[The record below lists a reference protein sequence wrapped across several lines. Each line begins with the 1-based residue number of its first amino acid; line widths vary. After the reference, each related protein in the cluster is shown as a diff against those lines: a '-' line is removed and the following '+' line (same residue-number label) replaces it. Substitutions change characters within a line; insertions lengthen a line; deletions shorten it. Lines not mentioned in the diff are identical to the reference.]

1 MGNPLI
7 LGLRRFAAM
16 ACIAVTCLFCVQMT
30 IAHLDRVE
38 HALGI
43 DHDAVPMAGPVH
55 HHHHH
60 HHHDASDTTDNDF
73 GESKGK
79 HPVSHAHQGDTA
91 FNFLV
96 AASYSVMRVDIARQ
110 GPSLTDA
117 AAVRGMAPGIPDR
130 PPKA

>member
-1 MGNPLI
+1 MSSQLI
-7 LGLRRFAAM
+7 LGLRRIAAM

-30 IAHLDRVE
+30 IVHLDRIE

-60 HHHDASDTTDNDF
+60 HASDTTDGDC
-73 GESKGK
+73 GDSTGT

-91 FNFLV
+91 FSFLL
-96 AASYSVMRVDIARQ
+96 AASYQIVPVDIARQ
-110 GPSLTDA
+110 GSFLTDA
-117 AAVRGMAPGIPDR
+117 VAVRGMAPGIPDR